1 TARREPPADTR
12 RTLVLANGGEAA
24 QTAALADVRILAE
37 PVDGIEDVG
46 TRTELRPASAA
57 VGARRV
63 GPEPV
68 EEPQAHPLGVLQ
80 RPRLGEWRAVED
92 RFVAIIVPGP
102 VDHADVARVHARE
115 EGVVDQPTV
124 GPQPALGA
132 RRLLH
137 HRVVEPAR

>member
-1 TARREPPADTR
+1 MSLLIYLFSMLRRPPR
-12 RTLVLANGGEAA
+12 STLFPYTTLF
-24 QTAALADVRILAE
+24 RS
-37 PVDGIEDVG
+37 
-46 TRTELRPASAA
+46 PASAA

-80 RPRLGEWRAVED
+80 RPRLGEWRAVEN

-115 EGVVDQPTV
+115 ERVVNQPTV
-124 GPQPALGA
+124 GPQPALGG